1 MSEGAGSMTEAEVVD
16 IFRVPAYGDCACL
29 IERSG

>member
-1 MSEGAGSMTEAEVVD
+1 MTEAEVVD